1 MVGYSESSKAY
12 RLYDPD
18 KNEILIRR
26 DVIFD
31 ESCIISSKS
40 SSSIPM
46 SPSTLGDPTI
56 EDKFDD
62 MTNEECSK
70 SCEEGIV
77 VAGTQDKNNDSI
89 IKTRSI
95 QDIYQ
100 EGPRNYANYALMT
113 RVMNVD
119 DPHVFE

>member
-1 MVGYSESSKAY
+1 
-12 RLYDPD
+12 
-18 KNEILIRR
+18 
-26 DVIFD
+26 
-31 ESCIISSKS
+31 
-40 SSSIPM
+40 M
-46 SPSTLGDPTI
+46 SPSTLGDPII

-62 MTNEECSK
+62 MTNAKCSE

-77 VAGTQDKNNDSI
+77 VASTQDKNNDSI

-100 EGPRNYANYALMT
+100 EGPWHYANYALMT

-119 DPHVFE
+119 DPQVFEEAQGKPEWDVE

>member
-1 MVGYSESSKAY
+1 
-12 RLYDPD
+12 
-18 KNEILIRR
+18 
-26 DVIFD
+26 
-31 ESCIISSKS
+31 
-40 SSSIPM
+40 M
-46 SPSTLGDPTI
+46 SPSTLGDPNI

-77 VAGTQDKNNDSI
+77 VAGTQDKNNYFI

-100 EGPRNYANYALMT
+100 EGPRHSANYALMT

-119 DPHVFE
+119 DLQVFEESQEKPK